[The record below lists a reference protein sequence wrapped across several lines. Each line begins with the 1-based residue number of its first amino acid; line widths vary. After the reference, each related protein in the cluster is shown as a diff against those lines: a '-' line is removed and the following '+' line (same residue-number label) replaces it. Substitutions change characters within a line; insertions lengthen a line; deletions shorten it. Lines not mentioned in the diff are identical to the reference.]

1 MNHHLIKR
9 FFRPPNLPPQDT
21 DPFAISTELERKQEI
36 ITMLSLAMTI
46 LTGLIVVIVVAVGFA
61 ATPTLEFA
69 VRELSPPFSLF
80 LISTI
85 AMWLS
90 WHGRTQSAIYV
101 FIGGFGVVLYT
112 YWFGISLADPET
124 LTPGPA
130 YLSGLTILLSAI
142 LISAQ
147 AAIITTIILMIGLGI
162 IIYFSSSW
170 FLSVVLFWWLIALV
184 TWQYEKTLQQ
194 TFARLR
200 SARDNLEDLVDART
214 EELSIRT
221 HELEIAKEAA
231 EAANI
236 AKSEFLANMSHEL
249 RTPMNAILGFA
260 QLMEGSPDITPAQK
274 QDLGIISRS
283 GEHLLQLIND
293 VLEMSKIEAGRAG
306 LNESAFDL
314 YHVLH
319 SLEDML
325 YARAERKSLILT
337 IEISPDVPRF
347 IRSDEGKL
355 RQVLLNLLSNAIK
368 FTDEGGVSLQAE
380 CDPLVDQSCQL
391 RFKVVDTGLGIS
403 SEEQHKLFEAFAQ
416 TESGAK
422 SHEGTGLGLA
432 ISRQFAQLMGGDIQV
447 ESELGKGSTFTL
459 DVMVI
464 IADER
469 DARNIQAIHK
479 VIGLAEGQPTYR
491 ILVTEDKWENRR
503 LLLRLLEPLGFELRE
518 ASNGKEAVEIAEAWQ
533 PHLIFMDM
541 RMPVMDGHDATRLIK
556 SSVRGQAIAI
566 IALTASVF
574 EHERMSVLADG
585 CDDFIRKPFRDTT
598 IFEKLSQHL
607 GVEFE
612 YEEKQNS
619 QIHRRMNKIPLEA
632 LKQSSPEW
640 IARLHHA
647 ASMADSEE
655 TTSIIEEIRTTNAVL
670 SASLQD
676 LVNEFRFDKIMSI
689 TKPTAS

>member
-1 MNHHLIKR
+1 MNVQAITR
-9 FFRPPNLPPQDT
+9 FFRPLSPSSQDFNSFEITT
-21 DPFAISTELERKQEI
+21 DLERKQKI
-36 ITMLSLAMTI
+36 ISVLSAAMAILMLPIT
-46 LTGLIVVIVVAVGFA
+46 LIAFVVGFRE
-61 ATPTLEFA
+61 TPTLGYA
-69 VRELSPPFSLF
+69 IRELSPPFSLF
-80 LISTI
+80 VTSVL
-85 AMWLS
+85 AFWLS
-90 WHGRTQSAIYV
+90 RRQRTQAAIDT
-101 FIGGFGVVLYT
+101 FILGFSMVLLT
-112 YWFGISLADPET
+112 YWFLVSISSPDEAV
-124 LTPGPA
+124 PGPA
-130 YLSGLTILLSAI
+130 FLAGLIILLAGI
-142 LISAQ
+142 FISGQ
-147 AAIITTIILMIGLGI
+147 AAVYAAITLMIIMGI
-162 IIYFSSSW
+162 TLF
-170 FLSVVLFWWLIALV
+170 FGAVLALSVLVFWWIIALV
-184 TWQYEKTLQQ
+184 TWQYEKSLQETLRQ
-194 TFARLR
+194 LR
-200 SARDNLEDLVDART
+200 SAHDNLEDIVAART
-214 EELSIRT
+214 EELSMRT
-221 HELEIAKEAA
+221 QELEKAKEAA

-306 LNESAFDL
+306 LNENSFDL
-314 YHVLH
+314 YYMLH

-325 YARAERKSLILT
+325 YARAEQKSLLLT

-368 FTDEGGVSLQAE
+368 FTEQGGVSLMAE
-380 CDPLVDQSCQL
+380 CASFEEQACQL

-403 SEEQHKLFEAFAQ
+403 ADEQNKLFEAFAQ

-447 ESELGKGSTFTL
+447 ESELGKGSNFTL
-459 DVMVI
+459 VVRANN
-464 IADER
+464 ADEH
-469 DARNIQAIHK
+469 DARAFQPIQK
-479 VIGLAEGQPTYR
+479 VVGLVEGQPTYR
-491 ILVTEDKWENRR
+491 ILVAEDKWENRR
-503 LLLRLLEPLGFELRE
+503 LLLRLLEPFGFELRE

-556 SSVRGQAIAI
+556 SSIKGQAIAI

-598 IFEKLSQHL
+598 IFEKLVQHL

-612 YEEKQNS
+612 YEEKQDS
-619 QIHRRMNKIPLEA
+619 RIHRRMNKIPLEA

-655 TTSIIEEIRTTNAVL
+655 TKRIIEEIRSTNAVL
-670 SASLQD
+670 ATSLQD

-689 TKPTAS
+689 TKPDTN